1 MAERD
6 DGHHDRER
14 IVSVSE
20 CKEWCVTNSRARIAL
35 VTGANRGLG
44 LETSRQLLAK
54 GLHVVLTGRNNEALE
69 RAAAALGEGDDRVMT
84 VRMDVVEV
92 GSIKKAH
99 ESVERR
105 FGRVDVLVNNAGVL
119 IAENDEV
126 LSIPSEAYRRTFDT
140 NVFGVVEVCR
150 IFAPEMAR
158 ARYGRIVNVSSGA
171 GQLATMS
178 AYAPAYSMS
187 KTALNAFTRILAH
200 TYRDSGVL
208 VNAVDPGWVRTD
220 MGGPSAPRSPRE
232 GADTIAWLATL
243 PDDGPSGGFFH
254 DRRPIEW

>member
-1 MAERD
+1 MNT
-6 DGHHDRER
+6 G
-14 IVSVSE
+14 
-20 CKEWCVTNSRARIAL
+20 ARIAL

-54 GLHVVLTGRNNEALE
+54 GLNVVLTGRDDDTLG
-69 RAAAALGEGDDRVMT
+69 RAAATLSQRDDRVMT
-84 VRMDVVEV
+84 VRMDVTDVS
-92 GSIKKAH
+92 SIRSAQQAAKRH
-99 ESVERR
+99 
-105 FGRVDVLVNNAGVL
+105 FGRVDILVNNAAVL
-119 IAENDEV
+119 IAEHEDV
-126 LSIPSEAYRRTFDT
+126 LSIPSDGYRRTFDT

-150 IFAPEMAR
+150 VFAPEMVR
-158 ARYGRIVNVSSGA
+158 AGYGRIVNVSSGA

-178 AYAPAYSMS
+178 TYAPAYSMS

-200 TYRDSGVL
+200 SYRASGVL